1 MLTSPT
7 LKSLWFLFTT
17 VVTILGILGQNL
29 PCVLSTPHRILVDTD
44 VDTDD
49 LFAILYLLKLNKS
62 EFDLVGITLSA
73 NAWTNAGHAV
83 NQVYDLLHMMGRDDI
98 PVGVGGEGGIRED
111 GTIHSDVGGYFPII
125 EQGMTTTGECRYR
138 QAIPKGLGGLLDID
152 SNYGFRKQF
161 LPQGNRRYTPLRQ
174 PTSQK
179 VIADKISEGPTTVIL
194 IGSHTNFALFLMSNP
209 HLKHNIQHIYIMGG
223 GVRSQNPTGCCPAN
237 STAAECQ
244 PRQCGNRGNLFTD
257 YTSNPYAEFNIFADP
272 FASYQVFHSGVPVTL
287 VPLDATNTIPINQ
300 KFFETFEKN
309 QRTYEAQ
316 YVFLSL
322 KIARDTWFD
331 DEFYKSY
338 FMWDSFT
345 AGVAVSIMRNSG
357 NKNNENGEND
367 FAEMEYMN
375 ITVVTSNKPYGISDG
390 SNPFFDNRRT
400 PKFNLTVGGVHS
412 GHVQMGLRDPACLPK
427 SGKGRGK
434 CKDGYTQEISG
445 PDSVRV
451 LVATRAK
458 PNINIKSKLDREFY
472 VDFLEVLNR
481 PEETGRFNF
490 SSQFP
495 YYKEELFRPDLSKT
509 RLGKP
514 VVFDMDMSA
523 GDFLSLFYLLKVPV
537 EEIDLKAI
545 IVSPNGWANA
555 ATIDVVYDLLH
566 MMGRDDI
573 PVGLGD
579 MLALNQSDP
588 IFPPVGGCKYVKAV
602 PRGCGGFLDSDT
614 LYGLARDLPRS
625 PRRYTAENSVADG
638 APRDTDRPELRQP
651 LALEVWQNLTKSGN
665 GVSKITVLT
674 NGPLTSL
681 AKIISSDKKSSSLI
695 KEVYIVGGHINPEKS
710 DKGNIF
716 TVPSNAY
723 AEFNMFLDPLAAKTV
738 LESGLNITLIP
749 LATQRKFSSFQTML
763 NRLNSSAKTP
773 EARFVRRLLARL
785 QALHQKHRRYTHMDM
800 FLGEILGAVFL
811 GGDHGSLKPK
821 LRAEHLKV
829 IAEGDESID
838 GKILIDKLR
847 GKQIKIL
854 ERVDLRSFSESFASR
869 LDDQKQSAVIGSFE
883 EQKKKWSTPPS

>member
-1 MLTSPT
+1 MLVSPT
-7 LKSLWFLFTT
+7 SKSLWVLFIA
-17 VVTILGILGQNL
+17 VVTILGLLGQNL
-29 PCVLSTPHRILVDTD
+29 PSVLSSPHRILVDTD

-49 LFAILYLLKLNKS
+49 FFALLYLLKLNKS
-62 EFDLVGITLSA
+62 EFDLVVISLSA
-73 NAWTNAGHAV
+73 NAWTNAGHGV

-98 PVGVGGEGGIRED
+98 AVGVGGEGGILDD
-111 GTIHSDVGGYFPII
+111 GTILSDVGGYFPII
-125 EQGMTTTGECRYR
+125 EQGMTTTGGCRYR
-138 QAIPKGLGGLLDID
+138 QAIPKGFGGLLDID

-174 PTSQK
+174 PTAQK
-179 VIADKISEGPTTVIL
+179 VIADKVSEGPVTVML
-194 IGSHTNFALFLMSNP
+194 LGSHTNFALFMMSNP
-209 HLKHNIQHIYIMGG
+209 HLKHNIQHIYVMGG
-223 GVRSQNPTGCCPAN
+223 GVRSRNPTGCCPAN
-237 STAAECQ
+237 STAEECQ

-272 FASYQVFHSGVPVTL
+272 FAAYQVVHSGVPVTL
-287 VPLDATNTIPINQ
+287 VPLDATNTIPINK
-300 KFFETFEKN
+300 KFFETFENN

-316 YVFLSL
+316 YIFLSL
-322 KIARDTWFD
+322 KISRDTWFD

-357 NKNNENGEND
+357 NKNKNNGEND

-375 ITVVTSNKPYGISDG
+375 ITIVTSNKPYGKSDG
-390 SNPFFDNRRT
+390 SNPFFDKRTT
-400 PKFNLTVGGVHS
+400 PKFNLTLGGVHS
-412 GHVQMGLRDPACLPK
+412 GHVQMGLRDPICIPK
-427 SGKGRGK
+427 SGKGR

-458 PNINIKSKLDREFY
+458 PNVNIKSKLDREFY

-495 YYKEELFRPDLSKT
+495 YYKEEFLRPDLSKT
-509 RLGKP
+509 QLGKP

-537 EEIDLKAI
+537 EKIDLKAI
-545 IVSPNGWANA
+545 IVSPTGWANA

-573 PVGLGD
+573 PVGMGE
-579 MLALNQSDP
+579 MFAMNQSDL
-588 IFPPVGGCKYVKAV
+588 IFPPVGDCKYVRAV

-625 PRRYTAENSVADG
+625 PRRYTAENSVAHG

-651 LALEVWQNLTKSGN
+651 LALE
-665 GVSKITVLT
+665 
-674 NGPLTSL
+674 
-681 AKIISSDKKSSSLI
+681 
-695 KEVYIVGGHINPEKS
+695 EVYIVGGHIKREKS
-710 DKGNIF
+710 DKGNLF

-723 AEFNMFLDPLAAKTV
+723 AEYNMFLDPLAAKTV

-749 LATQRKFSSFQTML
+749 LATQRNLSSLQTML
-763 NRLNSSAKTP
+763 DSLHSSGKTP
-773 EARFVRRLLARL
+773 EARFVKRLLARL
-785 QALHQKHRRYTHMDM
+785 QALQQKHKRYTHMDM

-811 GGDHGSLKPK
+811 GGDHASLKPK
-821 LRAEHLKV
+821 LRAEHVKV
-829 IAEGDESID
+829 IAEGNESRD
-838 GKILIDKLR
+838 GQILIDKLR
-847 GKQIKIL
+847 RKQIKIL
-854 ERVDLRSFSESFASR
+854 ERVDFRGYIESFAST
-869 LDDQKQSAVIGSFE
+869 LDDTKQSAVIGSFE
-883 EQKKKWSTPPS
+883 EQRKKWNTPPN

>member
-1 MLTSPT
+1 
-7 LKSLWFLFTT
+7 
-17 VVTILGILGQNL
+17 
-29 PCVLSTPHRILVDTD
+29 
-44 VDTDD
+44 
-49 LFAILYLLKLNKS
+49 
-62 EFDLVGITLSA
+62 
-73 NAWTNAGHAV
+73 
-83 NQVYDLLHMMGRDDI
+83 
-98 PVGVGGEGGIRED
+98 
-111 GTIHSDVGGYFPII
+111 
-125 EQGMTTTGECRYR
+125 
-138 QAIPKGLGGLLDID
+138 
-152 SNYGFRKQF
+152 
-161 LPQGNRRYTPLRQ
+161 
-174 PTSQK
+174 
-179 VIADKISEGPTTVIL
+179 
-194 IGSHTNFALFLMSNP
+194 
-209 HLKHNIQHIYIMGG
+209 
-223 GVRSQNPTGCCPAN
+223 
-237 STAAECQ
+237 
-244 PRQCGNRGNLFTD
+244 
-257 YTSNPYAEFNIFADP
+257 
-272 FASYQVFHSGVPVTL
+272 
-287 VPLDATNTIPINQ
+287 
-300 KFFETFEKN
+300 
-309 QRTYEAQ
+309 
-316 YVFLSL
+316 
-322 KIARDTWFD
+322 
-331 DEFYKSY
+331 
-338 FMWDSFT
+338 
-345 AGVAVSIMRNSG
+345 MRNSG
-357 NKNNENGEND
+357 NKNNKNGEND
-367 FAEMEYMN
+367 FAVMEYMN
-375 ITVVTSNKPYGISDG
+375 ITVVTSNKPYGKPDG

-400 PKFNLTVGGVHS
+400 PKFNLTHGGVHS
-412 GHVQMGLRDPACLPK
+412 GHVQTGLRDPTCLPK

-458 PNINIKSKLDREFY
+458 PNINIKSRLDREFY
-472 VDFLEVLNR
+472 VDFLDVLNR
-481 PEETGRFNF
+481 PEETGRYNF

-509 RLGKP
+509 QLGKP

-537 EEIDLKAI
+537 EKIDLKAI

-614 LYGLARDLPRS
+614 LYGLARDVPRS
-625 PRRYTAENSVADG
+625 PRRYTAENSVGHG

-651 LALEVWQNLTKSGN
+651 LALEVWQNLTKPGN

-681 AKIISSDKKSSSLI
+681 AKIISSDKKASSII

-716 TVPSNAY
+716 TISSNAY

-738 LESGLNITLIP
+738 LESDLNITLIP
-749 LATQRKFSSFQTML
+749 LATQRKLSSLQTML
-763 NRLNSSAKTP
+763 GTLYSSRKTP
-773 EARFVRRLLARL
+773 EAQFVKRLLARM
-785 QALHQKHRRYTHMDM
+785 QELHQKHRRYTHIDM

-811 GGDHGSLKPK
+811 GGDHASLKPK
-821 LRAEHLKV
+821 LRDEHIKV

-838 GKILIDKLR
+838 GKILIDELR
-847 GKQIKIL
+847 GKQVKIL
-854 ERVDLRSFSESFASR
+854 ERVDLRGFSESFASR
-869 LDDQKQSAVIGSFE
+869 LDDTKQSAVIGSFD